1 MVRFLQNICSG
12 DTWLFT
18 RFDCYGINKRAD
30 LHTTIFHIR
39 EIIME
44 NIRIQDDLY
53 TYVNQAKLDELV
65 IPEDMPVA
73 GGFASLSTDVEKLM
87 INEFNTMC
95 ADASYPNE
103 YMANACA
110 LYMMAKDVKRKKKH
124 GIKPALKNLAAL
136 KKITTLRGYNLHA
149 KELLFKG
156 IALPISIAV
165 EPNMKDTTHH
175 CVMVTGPN
183 VILPDASYYKE
194 GREQQRDQLLNLW
207 TGFAKQV
214 LAIAGHSE
222 EECEALLKDTLA
234 FDALVAKYVKSRE
247 EWAEYVKMYNPMKT
261 GRVAGMVKPL
271 NLKKLLTDLFGFVP
285 EEIIVAE
292 PRFFK
297 NFKEVFNAETFDAYK
312 NWAYVVTLMGS
323 CSLLSEELRDLG
335 GAFHRALSGIAANSV
350 PEKFAYQLASAMYS
364 EPVGLYYGEKY
375 FGEEA
380 KKDITEIVKQ
390 IVATYQKR
398 IATNEILEQ
407 ATKEKAILK
416 LNKMGLKLAYPDRV
430 EEIYNKLVFDK
441 SKSLFDAVSAL
452 KRIRLEDNFSKLGKE
467 VDRSHWA
474 MPGHMVNACYDP
486 FVNDIT
492 FPAAILQPPFY
503 SINQTRSEN
512 LGGIGAVIGHEIS
525 HAFDSNGA
533 KCDELGNLNNWWTK
547 ADEKKFNKKVN
558 AMIKQFDGIELPWGV
573 CNGKFTVSENIADNG
588 GMAVTLDI
596 MSNSEN
602 VSFEEYF
609 SNWARVWCQKAKPE
623 YQALLLQVDVHG
635 PSYLRANM
643 PPRNFPEWY
652 AAFNVKKT
660 DKMYLAPSKRVI
672 IW

>member
-1 MVRFLQNICSG
+1 
-12 DTWLFT
+12 
-18 RFDCYGINKRAD
+18 
-30 LHTTIFHIR
+30 
-39 EIIME
+39 ME
-44 NIRIQDDLY
+44 KIRIQDDLY
-53 TYVNQAKLDELV
+53 TYINQAKLDELV
-65 IPEDMPVA
+65 IPDDMPVA
-73 GGFASLSTDVEKLM
+73 GGFAGLSTDVEKLM
-87 INEFNTMC
+87 IGEFNTMC
-95 ADASYPNE
+95 KDEAYPNE
-103 YMANACA
+103 HMARACT
-110 LYMMAKDVKRKKKH
+110 LFKLAKDVKRKKKH
-124 GIKPALKNLAAL
+124 GVKPALKNLAVL
-136 KKITTLRGYNLHA
+136 KKLTTLRGYNLHA
-149 KELLFKG
+149 KELIFKG
-156 IALPISIAV
+156 IAMPINIAV

-175 CVMVTGPN
+175 CVMIQGPS
-183 VILPDASYYKE
+183 VILPDASYSAEEKAP
-194 GREQQRDQLLNLW
+194 QSDQLLNLW

-214 LAIAGHSE
+214 LTIAGHDE
-222 EECEALLKDTLA
+222 QACDALLKDTLA
-234 FDALVAKYVKSRE
+234 FDALVAKYVKTME
-247 EWAEYVKMYNPMKT
+247 EWSEYTKMYNPMKT

-271 NLKKLLTDLFGFVP
+271 NLKKLLTDLFGFIP

-297 NFKEVFNAETFDAYK
+297 NFKEIFNADTFEAYK
-312 NWAYVVTLMGS
+312 NWAYVTTLMGS

-335 GAFHRALSGIAANSV
+335 GAFRRALSGIAANSSA
-350 PEKFAYQLASAMYS
+350 EKFAYQLASAMYS

-398 IATNEILEQ
+398 IAENDILEP

-416 LNKMGLKLAYPDRV
+416 LNKMGLKLAYPDRI
-430 EEIYNKLVFDK
+430 ESIYNQLVFDE
-441 SKSLFDAVSAL
+441 SKSLFDIVSTL
-452 KRIRLEDNFSKLGKE
+452 KRIRMEDNFAKLGQE
-467 VDRSHWA
+467 VDRTHWA

-609 SNWARVWCQKAKPE
+609 ANWARVWCQKAKPE

-635 PSYLRANM
+635 PAYLRANM

-652 AAFNVKKT
+652 TTFGVKKT
-660 DKMYLAPSKRVI
+660 DGMYLAPSKRVV

>member
-1 MVRFLQNICSG
+1 
-12 DTWLFT
+12 
-18 RFDCYGINKRAD
+18 
-30 LHTTIFHIR
+30 
-39 EIIME
+39 ME

-73 GGFASLSTDVEKLM
+73 GGFATLGTDVEKLM
-87 INEFNTMC
+87 IGEFNDLSKSG
-95 ADASYPNE
+95 AYPNE
-103 YMANACA
+103 HMERACT
-110 LYMMAKDVKRKKKH
+110 LFKLAKDVKRKKKH
-124 GIKPALKNLAAL
+124 GVKPALKNLAIL
-136 KKITTLRGYNLHA
+136 KKLGTLRSFNLRT
-149 KELLFKG
+149 KELMLKG
-156 IALPISIAV
+156 IALPLDIAV

-175 CVMVTGPN
+175 CVMISGPS
-183 VILPDASYYKE
+183 VILPDASYYAE
-194 GREQQRDQLLNLW
+194 GKEQQRDQLLNLW
-207 TGFAKQV
+207 SGFAKQV
-214 LAIAGHSE
+214 LVIAGHSE
-222 EECEALLKDTLA
+222 EEADALLKDTLT
-234 FDALVAKYVKSRE
+234 FDALLAKYVKTRE
-247 EWAEYVKMYNPMKT
+247 EWSEYVKMYNPVKT

-292 PRFFK
+292 PRYFK
-297 NFKEVFNAETFDAYK
+297 NFKEVFNADTFEMYK

-335 GAFHRALSGIAANSV
+335 GAFYRALSGIAAGSSA
-350 PEKFAYQLASAMYS
+350 EKFAYQLASGLYS
-364 EPVGLYYGEKY
+364 EPIGLYYGEKY

-380 KKDITEIVKQ
+380 KKDIIDIVKQ

-398 IATNEILEQ
+398 IATNDILEQ
-407 ATKEKAILK
+407 ATKDKAILK
-416 LNKMGLKLAYPDRV
+416 LSKMGLKMAYPDRV
-430 EEIYNKLVFDK
+430 EEIYNELVFDP
-441 SKSLFDAVSAL
+441 SKSLFDIVASL
-452 KRIRLEDNFSKLGKE
+452 KRIRMEENFAKLNKE
-467 VDRSHWA
+467 VDRTHWA

-547 ADEKKFNKKVN
+547 ADERKFNKKVN

-596 MSNSEN
+596 MSNSKN

-609 SNWARVWCQKAKPE
+609 TNWAKVWCLKAKPE

-660 DKMYLAPSKRVI
+660 DGMYLAPSKRVV

>member
-1 MVRFLQNICSG
+1 
-12 DTWLFT
+12 
-18 RFDCYGINKRAD
+18 
-30 LHTTIFHIR
+30 
-39 EIIME
+39 ME
-44 NIRIQDDLY
+44 TVRIQDDLY
-53 TYVNQAKLDELV
+53 TYVNQATLDQLV
-65 IPEDMPVA
+65 IPDDMPMA
-73 GGFASLSTDVEKLM
+73 GGFAALSTDVEKLM
-87 INEFNTMC
+87 IGELNTMC
-95 ADASYPNE
+95 AEGAYPNE
-103 YMANACA
+103 HLARACKLYA
-110 LYMMAKDVKRKKKH
+110 LAKDVKRKKKH
-124 GIKPALKNLAAL
+124 GIKPALKHLAVL
-136 KKITTLRGYNLHA
+136 KKIATLRSYNLHA
-149 KELLFKG
+149 SELLLKG
-156 IALPISIAV
+156 IAMPIQIAV

-175 CVMVTGPN
+175 CVMVQGPS
-183 VILPDASYYKE
+183 VILPDASYYAE
-194 GREQQRDQLLNLW
+194 GREQQKEMLLNLW

-222 EECEALLKDTLA
+222 EEIENLLKDTLA
-234 FDALVAKYVKSRE
+234 FDAVLAKHVKTRE
-247 EWAEYVKMYNPMKT
+247 EWSEYTKMYNPMRT

-292 PRFFK
+292 PRYFK
-297 NFKEVFNAETFDAYK
+297 NFKEVFNADTFEMYK
-312 NWAYVVTLMGS
+312 NWAYVVTLMDS

-335 GAFHRALSGIAANSV
+335 GGFRRAMSGIAANSV
-350 PEKFAYQLASAMYS
+350 PEKFAYQLVSSMYS
-364 EPVGLYYGEKY
+364 EPIGLYYGEKY

-398 IATNEILEQ
+398 IATNDILEQ
-407 ATKEKAILK
+407 ATKDKAILK
-416 LNKMGLKLAYPDRV
+416 LSTMGLKLAYPDRV
-430 EEIYNKLVFDK
+430 EEIYSKLVFDEK
-441 SKSLFDAVSAL
+441 KSLFDIVASL
-452 KRIRLEDNFSKLGKE
+452 RKIRMEDNFAKLNKE

-503 SINQTRSEN
+503 SIHQTRSEN

-547 ADEKKFNKKVN
+547 ADERKFNKKVN
-558 AMIKQFDGIELPWGV
+558 AMIKQFDGIELPWGTV
-573 CNGKFTVSENIADNG
+573 NGKFTVSENIADNG

-596 MSNSEN
+596 MSSSEG

-609 SNWARVWCQKAKPE
+609 ANWAKVWCQKAKPE

-635 PSYLRANM
+635 PNYLRANM

-652 AAFNVKKT
+652 ETFKVKKS
-660 DKMYLAPSKRVI
+660 DGMYLAPSKRVV

>member
-1 MVRFLQNICSG
+1 
-12 DTWLFT
+12 
-18 RFDCYGINKRAD
+18 
-30 LHTTIFHIR
+30 
-39 EIIME
+39 ME
-44 NIRIQDDLY
+44 KIRIQDDLY
-53 TYVNQAKLDELV
+53 TYVNQEKLNELV

-73 GGFASLSTDVEKLM
+73 GGFAALNTDVEKLM
-87 INEFNTMC
+87 IGEFNAMC
-95 ADASYPNE
+95 ADGSYPNE
-103 YMANACA
+103 YLERACTLYA
-110 LYMMAKDVKRKKKH
+110 LAKDVKRKKKH
-124 GIKPALKNLAAL
+124 GIKPALKNLAIL
-136 KKITTLRGYNLHA
+136 KKLSTLRGYNLHA
-149 KELLFKG
+149 KELILKG
-156 IALPISIAV
+156 IAMPINIMV
-165 EPNMKDTTHH
+165 EPNMKDTIHH
-175 CVMVTGPN
+175 CVMIQGPS
-183 VILPDASYYKE
+183 VILPDTSYYAEGKE
-194 GREQQRDQLLNLW
+194 EQKEKLLNIW
-207 TGFAKQV
+207 SGFAKQV
-214 LAIAGHSE
+214 LMIAGHSE
-222 EECEALLKDTLA
+222 DECDSLLQDTLA
-234 FDALVAKYVKSRE
+234 FDAMLAKHVKSNE
-247 EWAEYVKMYNPMKT
+247 EWSEYTKMYNPMKT

-271 NLKKLLTDLFGFVP
+271 NLKKLLTDLFGYVP
-285 EEIIVAE
+285 EELIVAE
-292 PRFFK
+292 PRYFK
-297 NFKEVFNAETFDAYK
+297 NFKEVFTADNFEMYK

-323 CSLLSEELRDLG
+323 CSLLSEELRDIG
-335 GAFHRALSGIAANSV
+335 GGFRRALSGISASSTA
-350 PEKFAYQLASAMYS
+350 EKFAYQLASGMYS
-364 EPVGLYYGEKY
+364 QPVGLYYGEKY

-398 IATNEILEQ
+398 IETNDILEP

-416 LNKMGLKLAYPDRV
+416 LSKMGLKLGYPDRV
-430 EEIYNKLVFDK
+430 EEIYNKLVFDE
-441 SKSLFDAVSAL
+441 SKSLFDIISSL
-452 KRIRLEDNFSKLGKE
+452 RKIRMEENFAKLGKE

-547 ADEKKFNKKVN
+547 ADERKFNKKVN
-558 AMIKQFDGIELPWGV
+558 AMIKQFDGIELPWGTV
-573 CNGKFTVSENIADNG
+573 NGKFTVSENIADNG

-596 MSNSEN
+596 MSHSED

-609 SNWARVWCQKAKPE
+609 ANWARVWCQKAKPE

-635 PSYLRANM
+635 PCYLRANM

-652 AAFNVKKT
+652 ETFNVKKR
-660 DKMYLAPSKRVI
+660 DGMYLAPSKRVV

>member
-1 MVRFLQNICSG
+1 
-12 DTWLFT
+12 
-18 RFDCYGINKRAD
+18 
-30 LHTTIFHIR
+30 
-39 EIIME
+39 ME
-44 NIRIQDDLY
+44 KIRIQDDLY

-65 IPEDMPVA
+65 IPEDMPMA
-73 GGFASLSTDVEKLM
+73 GGFAALSTDVEKLM
-87 INEFNTMC
+87 IGEFNAMC
-95 ADASYPNE
+95 KDAAYPNAHLE
-103 YMANACA
+103 RACT
-110 LYMMAKDVKRKKKH
+110 LYSLAKDVKRKKKH
-124 GIKPALKNLAAL
+124 GIKPALKNLAIL
-136 KKITTLRGYNLHA
+136 KKVGTMRSFNLRA
-149 KELLFKG
+149 KELLLSG
-156 IALPISIAV
+156 IFMPVSISVDA
-165 EPNMKDTTHH
+165 NMKDTTHH
-175 CVMVTGPN
+175 CVMIQGPG

-194 GREQQRDQLLNLW
+194 GREQQRDMLLNMW
-207 TGFAKQV
+207 SGSAKPV

-222 EECEALLKDTLA
+222 EEIEKLLADALA
-234 FDALVAKYVKSRE
+234 FDALVAKFIKTNE
-247 EWAEYVKMYNPMKT
+247 EWSEYTKMYNPMKT

-271 NLKKLLTDLFGFVP
+271 NLKKLLSDLFGFVP
-285 EEIIVAE
+285 EEIIVTE
-292 PRFFK
+292 PRYFK
-297 NFKEVFNAETFDAYK
+297 NFKEVFNADTFEMYK
-312 NWAYVVTLMGS
+312 SWAYVLGLMNS
-323 CSLLSEELRDLG
+323 CMLLSEELRDLG
-335 GAFHRALSGIAANSV
+335 GAFHRALSGIAASSSA
-350 PEKFAYQLASAMYS
+350 EKFAYQLASGMYS

-398 IATNEILEQ
+398 IETNDILEP

-416 LNKMGLKLAYPDRV
+416 LSKMGLKLGYPDRV
-430 EEIYNKLVFDK
+430 EAIYDKLVFDK
-441 SKSLFDAVSAL
+441 SKSLFDIVSSL
-452 KRIRLEDNFSKLGKE
+452 RKVRMEENFAKLGKE
-467 VDRSHWA
+467 VDRTHWA

-503 SINQTRSEN
+503 SIAQTRSEN

-547 ADEKKFNKKVN
+547 ADERKFNKKVN
-558 AMIKQFDGIELPWGV
+558 AMIKQFDGIELPWGTV
-573 CNGKFTVSENIADNG
+573 NGKFTVSENIADNG

-596 MSNSEN
+596 MSRTEG

-635 PSYLRANM
+635 PCYLRANM

-660 DKMYLAPSKRVI
+660 DKMYLAPSKRVV

>member
-1 MVRFLQNICSG
+1 
-12 DTWLFT
+12 
-18 RFDCYGINKRAD
+18 
-30 LHTTIFHIR
+30 
-39 EIIME
+39 ME
-44 NIRIQDDLY
+44 KIRIQDDLY
-53 TYVNQAKLDELV
+53 TYVNQAKLEELV

-73 GGFASLSTDVEKLM
+73 GGFASLGTEVEKLM
-87 INEFNTMC
+87 IGEFNAMC
-95 ADASYPNE
+95 KEAAFPNE
-103 YMANACA
+103 YMERACK
-110 LYMMAKDVKRKKKH
+110 LYMLAKDVKRKKKH
-124 GIKPALKNLAAL
+124 GIKPALKNLSIL
-136 KKITTLRGYNLHA
+136 KKLGSLRSFNLRA
-149 KELLFKG
+149 KELMLRG
-156 IALPISIAV
+156 ISLPLNIMV
-165 EPNMKDTTHH
+165 EANMKDTTHH
-175 CVMVTGPN
+175 CVFVTGPN
-183 VILPDASYYKE
+183 VILPDASYYAE
-194 GREQQRDQLLNLW
+194 GKEQQKEMLLNLW
-207 TGFAKQV
+207 SGFARQV
-214 LAIAGHSE
+214 LAIAGHTE
-222 EECEALLKDTLA
+222 DEVNALIQDTLA
-234 FDALVAKYVKSRE
+234 FDAKLAKFVKSQE
-247 EWAEYVKMYNPMKT
+247 EWSEYTKMYNPMKT
-261 GRVAGMVKPL
+261 GRVAGMVKPM
-271 NLKKLLTDLFGFVP
+271 NFKKLLSDLFGFVP

-292 PRFFK
+292 PRYFK
-297 NFKEVFNAETFDAYK
+297 NFKEVFNADTFEAYK
-312 NWAYVVTLMGS
+312 NWAYVTTLMGS

-335 GAFHRALSGIAANSV
+335 GGFRRAISGIAANSSA
-350 PEKFAYQLASAMYS
+350 EKFAYQLASGMYS

-380 KKDITEIVKQ
+380 KKDITEIVRQ

-398 IATNEILEQ
+398 IATNDILEQ
-407 ATKEKAILK
+407 ATKDKAILK
-416 LNKMGLKLAYPDRV
+416 LSKMGLKLAYPDRV
-430 EEIYNKLVFDK
+430 EEIYSKLVFDE
-441 SKSLFDAVSAL
+441 SKSLFDIVSTL
-452 KRIRLEDNFSKLGKE
+452 RRIRLEDNLQKLDKE
-467 VDRSHWA
+467 VDRTHWA

-547 ADEKKFNKKVN
+547 ADERKFNKKVQ

-635 PSYLRANM
+635 PAILRANM

-652 AAFNVKKT
+652 AAFGVKKS
-660 DKMYLAPSKRVI
+660 DGMYIAPSKRVV

>member
-1 MVRFLQNICSG
+1 
-12 DTWLFT
+12 
-18 RFDCYGINKRAD
+18 
-30 LHTTIFHIR
+30 
-39 EIIME
+39 ME

-65 IPEDMPVA
+65 IPDDMPVA
-73 GGFASLSTDVEKLM
+73 GGFAALSLDVEKLM
-87 INEFNTMC
+87 ISEFNDMC
-95 ADASYPNE
+95 ASASYPNE
-103 YMANACA
+103 YMANACT
-110 LYMMAKDVKRKKKH
+110 LYRLAKDVKRKKKH
-124 GIKPALKNLAAL
+124 GIKPALKNLAIL
-136 KKITTLRGYNLHA
+136 KKLGTLRSFNLRT
-149 KELLFKG
+149 KELMMRG
-156 IALPISIAV
+156 IALPLDFGVNA
-165 EPNMKDTTHH
+165 NMKDTTRH
-175 CVMVTGPN
+175 CVMLSGPG

-194 GREQQRDQLLNLW
+194 GREQQKEMMLNLW
-207 TGFAKQV
+207 SGFAKQV
-214 LAIAGHSE
+214 LAIAGHTE
-222 EECEALLKDTLA
+222 EEVNALINDTLA
-234 FDALVAKYVKSRE
+234 FDALLAKFVKSQE
-247 EWAEYVKMYNPMKT
+247 EWSEYTKMYNPMKT
-261 GRVAGMVKPL
+261 GRVAGMVKPF
-271 NLKKLLTDLFGFVP
+271 NLKKLLTDVFGFLP
-285 EEIIVAE
+285 EELIVTE

-297 NFKEVFNAETFDAYK
+297 NFKEIFNAETFEMYK
-312 NWAYVVTLMGS
+312 NWAYVTTLIGN

-335 GAFHRALSGIAANSV
+335 GGFRRAISGIAANSSA
-350 PEKFAYQLASAMYS
+350 EKFAYQLSSGMYS

-380 KKDITEIVKQ
+380 KKDITEIVQQ

-398 IATNEILEQ
+398 IATNDILEQ
-407 ATKEKAILK
+407 ATKDKAILK
-416 LNKMGLKLAYPDRV
+416 LSKMGLKLAYPDRV
-430 EEIYNKLVFDK
+430 EEIYSKLVFDE
-441 SKSLFDAVSAL
+441 SKSLFDIVSSL
-452 KRIRLEDNFSKLGKE
+452 KRIRLEDNFSKLDKE

-492 FPAAILQPPFY
+492 FPAAILQAPFY
-503 SINQTRSEN
+503 SIHQTRSEN

-547 ADEKKFNKKVN
+547 ADERKFNKKVG
-558 AMIKQFDGIELPWGV
+558 AMIKQFDGIELPWGI

-596 MSNSEN
+596 MSSSEG

-609 SNWARVWCQKAKPE
+609 ANWARVWCQKAKPE

-635 PSYLRANM
+635 PCYLRANM

-652 AAFNVKKT
+652 ATFNVKKT
-660 DKMYLAPSKRVI
+660 DGMYLAPSKRVV

>member
-1 MVRFLQNICSG
+1 
-12 DTWLFT
+12 
-18 RFDCYGINKRAD
+18 
-30 LHTTIFHIR
+30 
-39 EIIME
+39 ME
-44 NIRIQDDLY
+44 KIRIQDDLY
-53 TYVNQAKLDELV
+53 TYVNQAKLEELV

-73 GGFASLSTDVEKLM
+73 GGFATLGTDVEKLM
-87 INEFNTMC
+87 IGEFNTMC
-95 ADASYPNE
+95 ESAAYPNE
-103 YMANACA
+103 HLERACTLFA
-110 LYMMAKDVKRKKKH
+110 LAKDVKRKKKH
-124 GIKPALKNLAAL
+124 GIKPALKNLAVL
-136 KKITTLRGYNLHA
+136 KKLGTMRSYNNHA
-149 KELLFKG
+149 KELILKD
-156 IALPISIAV
+156 INMPLNIMV
-165 EPNMKDTTHH
+165 EANMKDTTHH
-175 CVMVTGPN
+175 CVMVQGAS
-183 VILPDASYYKE
+183 VILPDVSYYKN
-194 GREQQRDQLLNLW
+194 EQQRDQLLGLW
-207 TGFAKQV
+207 SGFAKQV

-222 EECEALLKDTLA
+222 EEQENLIRDTLA
-234 FDALVAKYVKSRE
+234 FDALIAQYAKSQE
-247 EWAEYVKMYNPMKT
+247 EWSEYTKMYNPMKT

-285 EEIIVAE
+285 EEIIVTE
-292 PRFFK
+292 PRYFK
-297 NFKEVFNAETFDAYK
+297 HFKEIFNPDTFGMYK
-312 NWAYVVTLMGS
+312 NWAYVTTLLGN

-335 GAFHRALSGIAANSV
+335 GAFRRALSGIAAVSS
-350 PEKFAYQLASAMYS
+350 PEKYAYQLASSLYS

-380 KKDITEIVKQ
+380 KKDIIDIVQQ

-398 IATNEILEQ
+398 IAANDILEP

-416 LNKMGLKLAYPDRV
+416 LNKMGLKMAYPDRV
-430 EEIYNKLVFDK
+430 EALYDKLVFDK
-441 SKSLFDAVSAL
+441 SKSLFEIVSAL
-452 KRIRLEDNFSKLGKE
+452 KKIRMEENFAKLTEE

-503 SINQTRSEN
+503 SIHQTRSEN

-533 KCDELGNLNNWWTK
+533 KCDELGNLNNWWPK

-558 AMIKQFDGIELPWGV
+558 AMIKQFDGIELPWGTV
-573 CNGKFTVSENIADNG
+573 NGKFTVSENIADNG

-596 MSNSEN
+596 MSRTEG

-609 SNWARVWCQKAKPE
+609 ANWARVWCQKAKPE

-635 PSYLRANM
+635 PNYLRANM
-643 PPRNFPEWY
+643 PPRNFPECY
-652 AAFNVKKT
+652 ETFGVKKT
-660 DKMYLAPSKRVI
+660 DGMYLAPSKRVV